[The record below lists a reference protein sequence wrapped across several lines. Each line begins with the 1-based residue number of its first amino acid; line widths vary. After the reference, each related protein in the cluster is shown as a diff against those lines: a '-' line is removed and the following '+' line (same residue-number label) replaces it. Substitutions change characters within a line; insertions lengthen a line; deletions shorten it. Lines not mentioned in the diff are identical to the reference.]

1 MLTIIFWSFEEAR
14 ACECLPTQNRHDNGH
29 LSAACVTGLILWEV
43 RMQSRTQS
51 LSTAALAFGAIIA
64 PTVAWGA
71 EPIPIA
77 GQLTC
82 KIVEEHKSKVE
93 SDPAHELILLKTS
106 CDGHASGQSAK
117 FDGGQ
122 QTMVE
127 VDDLIKGNGTIRGYD
142 FIRYKDGSTQADIY
156 IGEQITTV
164 TNGKQEWIAI
174 GTWEQTRGTGSLAN
188 AQFRGTWKAK
198 STSENR
204 ICDRL
209 GGCAGRGRPK
219 VNRIGGDRSLSKCC
233 GP

>member
-1 MLTIIFWSFEEAR
+1 
-14 ACECLPTQNRHDNGH
+14 
-29 LSAACVTGLILWEV
+29 
-43 RMQSRTQS
+43 MQSRIHS

-64 PTVAWGA
+64 PTVARGA
-71 EPIPIA
+71 EPILIA

-142 FIRYKDGSTQADIY
+142 LIRYKDGSTQADIY

-198 STSENR
+198 STSETEYV
-204 ICDRL
+204 IDWEGAL
-209 GGCAGRGRPK
+209 VEGGQK
-219 VNRIGGDRSLSKCC
+219 
-233 GP
+233 